1 MYRARGGRLEAS
13 YEMTEGWDELL
24 HKMKSLEQDLPFR
37 EFLLKNFP
45 GDHYIQLR
53 KSATGFAEGFDLAD
67 TKYASTKSLE
77 TEWALDEY
85 EQYRIPSGYGALV
98 KSLENEFRLL
108 GGKIFL
114 GQAVRA
120 C

>member
-1 MYRARGGRLEAS
+1 MDPSMEKCISARGGRLVAS

-45 GDHYIQLR
+45 GDRYILLR

-67 TKYASTKSLE
+67 TKIC
-77 TEWALDEY
+77 
-85 EQYRIPSGYGALV
+85 QYKITGNGMGA
-98 KSLENEFRLL
+98 
-108 GGKIFL
+108 G
-114 GQAVRA
+114 
-120 C
+120 